1 MQHNLILLRS
11 NEEKLQSKERDVQD
25 YASRLARARLHS
37 QAKDVRDA
45 IQETSFF
52 GSHNLL
58 QNLPKVMVGVLRN

>member
-1 MQHNLILLRS
+1 MSQNLANEMQAAEDGGHNLILLRS

-52 GSHNLL
+52 LS
-58 QNLPKVMVGVLRN
+58 QNL

>member
-1 MQHNLILLRS
+1 MQAAEDGGHNLILLRS

-45 IQETSFF
+45 IQ
-52 GSHNLL
+52 
-58 QNLPKVMVGVLRN
+58 

>member
-1 MQHNLILLRS
+1 MNIQINLAQTRSEINDLFPLWLRS

-45 IQETSFF
+45 IQ
-52 GSHNLL
+52 
-58 QNLPKVMVGVLRN
+58 